1 MCRFLLKAPC
11 FSSPVLFSSA
21 LVLRS
26 SLFSVLLLLACTAA
40 VHAEDN
46 VVAAAPGETL
56 RDPTKPLGHRVA
68 PQGQHNS
75 AYNLNSVLISA
86 QRKQAVINGVTLR
99 EGQVI
104 PDSGGVIVKRIS
116 PQTVVV
122 QQGAKT
128 WALRLAPSVVI
139 RH

>member
-1 MCRFLLKAPC
+1 MCRLLAKAPGSV
-11 FSSPVLFSSA
+11 FSVLLTSAPVF
-21 LVLRS
+21 RS
-26 SLFSVLLLLACTAA
+26 SLFSALLLVACTALVQA
-40 VHAEDN
+40 DDN
-46 VVAAAPGETL
+46 LAAAAPSETL
-56 RDPTKPLGHRVA
+56 RDPTKPLGHRTA

-104 PDSGGVIVKRIS
+104 PDSGGVLVKRIS
-116 PQTVVV
+116 PQTVVL

-128 WALRLAPSVVI
+128 WALKLAPSVVI